1 MPILSWHSNV
11 SCESFV
17 ILMEDTHIKDPFG
30 NDFGVLFAKCSASVF
45 SSSFKDEVIKRL
57 FLLHMAFAVLSSCF
71 SKESKKSFAYFLHN
85 LLLGNN
91 LLMFSLK
98 LCVFFFFFSALFHIP
113 CNASEVWLGII
124 EVTAQNI
131 GTRNKRCVLL
141 STFFF
146 FWQWSTYL
154 SDLQSWLEKRVNSLH
169 SPSSVP
175 AVSKYTWVKFLGSL
189 NPVRRIPCGFLGE
202 TVLPKKK
209 KKLR

>member
-98 LCVFFFFFSALFHIP
+98 LCVFFFFFCP
-113 CNASEVWLGII
+113 
-124 EVTAQNI
+124 
-131 GTRNKRCVLL
+131 L
-141 STFFF
+141 SYSLQCIRSLT
-146 FWQWSTYL
+146 WNYR
-154 SDLQSWLEKRVNSLH
+154 SD
-169 SPSSVP
+169 SPE
-175 AVSKYTWVKFLGSL
+175 Y
-189 NPVRRIPCGFLGE
+189 RY
-202 TVLPKKK
+202 
-209 KKLR
+209 